1 MTEVS
6 PYIIWSR
13 FLSDNLVISIDAMG
27 GDNSPRV
34 VIEGLAIAAKK
45 NPDVRFLLFGDEGK
59 VLPILNAYPNLK
71 KVCEMRHATEVV
83 RNEDKPSQV
92 IRNRNT
98 SMYMAIDAVRKG
110 EAKAVVSAGNTGA
123 LMAISKLTLKT
134 IQRIHRPDI
143 VSIMPHQCGK
153 YVMLDLGANTECDAV
168 NLAEF
173 ALMGNI
179 VAKHALGIEKP
190 RVALLNIGAEEMKG
204 KEEIHQAAKIIR
216 NSQLDIN
223 FIGYIEPHEIPNG
236 KADVII
242 SDGFTGNI
250 ALKSIEG
257 TARLVLRLLKN
268 SVKKSLLA
276 KLGLPFML
284 GVALSLKKTMDPR
297 LYNGA
302 MFVGL
307 NGLSVK
313 SHGGTDALG
322 YSVAVDNALKL
333 VRQNFVNTIRDE
345 LENVDLDL
353 LSQEILYDSY

>member
-1 MTEVS
+1 MEQV
-6 PYIIWSR
+6 
-13 FLSDNLVISIDAMG
+13 LSDNNLVISIDAMG

-34 VIEGLAIAAKK
+34 VIDGLAIAAKK
-45 NPDVRFLLFGDEGK
+45 NPDAKFLLFGDDAK
-59 VLPILNAYPNLK
+59 IFPILNEYPALK
-71 KVCEMRHATEVV
+71 KVCEVRHSPEMVH
-83 RNEDKPSQV
+83 NEDKPSQV

-110 EAKAVVSAGNTGA
+110 EAQAIVSAGNTGA
-123 LMAISKLTLKT
+123 LMAISKLVLKT
-134 IQRIHRPDI
+134 IQKIHRPAI
-143 VSIMPHQCGK
+143 VSIMPHRTGR
-153 YVMLDLGANTECDAV
+153 YVMLDLGANTECSAI

-173 ALMGNI
+173 AIMGDI
-179 VAKHALGIEKP
+179 LARHALGIEKP

-204 KEEIHQAAKIIR
+204 KEEIHQAAHMIK
-216 NSQLDIN
+216 NSKMHLN
-223 FIGYIEPHEIPNG
+223 FRGYIEPHEIPNG
-236 KADVII
+236 VADVII

-257 TARLVLRLLKN
+257 TAKLVVRLIKD
-268 SVKKSLLA
+268 SIKHSFLA

-284 GVALSLKKTMDPR
+284 SVMLRIKKTMDPR

-322 YSVAVDNALKL
+322 FSVAVNNALTL
-333 VRQNFVNTIRDE
+333 VRQNFVATIRAE
-345 LENVDLDL
+345 VEKVDLDE
-353 LSQEILYDSY
+353 LSQEVFYDMY

>member
-1 MTEVS
+1 MEQV
-6 PYIIWSR
+6 
-13 FLSDNLVISIDAMG
+13 LSDNLVISIDAMG

-59 VLPILNAYPNLK
+59 VLPILNTYPNLK
-71 KVCEMRHATEVV
+71 KVCELRHATEVV

-134 IQRIHRPDI
+134 IQRIHRPAI
-143 VSIMPHQCGK
+143 VSIMPHLTGK

-173 ALMGNI
+173 AFMGNI
-179 VAKHALGIEKP
+179 VAKHALGVEKP

-223 FIGYIEPHEIPNG
+223 FIGYIEPHELPNG
-236 KADVII
+236 KADVVVA
-242 SDGFTGNI
+242 DGFTGNI
-250 ALKSIEG
+250 ALKSTEG
-257 TARLVLRLLKN
+257 TAKLVVRLLKN
-268 SVKKSLLA
+268 AVKKSWLA

-284 GVALSLKKTMDPR
+284 GVALNLKKTMDPR

-333 VRQNFVNTIRDE
+333 VRQDFVHTIRDE

-353 LSQEILYDSY
+353 LSQEILYDAY

>member
-1 MTEVS
+1 MEQV
-6 PYIIWSR
+6 
-13 FLSDNLVISIDAMG
+13 LSDNLVISIDAMG

-34 VIEGLAIAAKK
+34 VIEGLAIASKK
-45 NPDVRFLLFGDEGK
+45 NPDVRFLLFGDESK
-59 VLPILNAYPNLK
+59 VLPVLNTYPNLK
-71 KVCEMRHATEVV
+71 KVCELRNAPEVV

-110 EAKAVVSAGNTGA
+110 EAKAIVSAGNTGA

-134 IQRIHRPDI
+134 IQRIHRPAI
-143 VSIMPHQCGK
+143 VSIMPHLTGK

-216 NSQLDIN
+216 NSQLDID
-223 FIGYIEPHEIPNG
+223 FIGYIEPHELPNG
-236 KADVII
+236 KADVVVA
-242 SDGFTGNI
+242 DGFTGNI
-250 ALKSIEG
+250 ALKSTEG
-257 TARLVLRLLKN
+257 TAKLVVRLLKN
-268 SVKKSLLA
+268 AIKKSWLA

-284 GVALSLKKTMDPR
+284 GVGLNLKKTMDPR

-322 YSVAVDNALKL
+322 YSVAVENALKL
-333 VRQNFVNTIRDE
+333 VRQDFVSTIRDE

-353 LSQEILYDSY
+353 LSQEILYDAY

>member
-1 MTEVS
+1 M
-6 PYIIWSR
+6 
-13 FLSDNLVISIDAMG
+13 SDNNLVISIDAMG

-34 VIEGLAIAAKK
+34 VIDGLAIAAKK
-45 NPDVRFLLFGDEGK
+45 NPDAKFLLFGDDAK
-59 VLPILNAYPNLK
+59 IFPILNEYPALK
-71 KVCEMRHATEVV
+71 KVCEVRHSPEMVH
-83 RNEDKPSQV
+83 NEDKPSQV

-110 EAKAVVSAGNTGA
+110 EAQAIVSAGNTGA
-123 LMAISKLTLKT
+123 LMAISKLVLKT
-134 IQRIHRPDI
+134 IQKIHRPAI
-143 VSIMPHQCGK
+143 VSIMPHRTGR
-153 YVMLDLGANTECDAV
+153 YVMLDLGANTECSAI

-173 ALMGNI
+173 AIMGDI
-179 VAKHALGIEKP
+179 LARHALGIEKP

-204 KEEIHQAAKIIR
+204 KEEIHQAAHMIK
-216 NSQLDIN
+216 NSKMHLN
-223 FIGYIEPHEIPNG
+223 FRGYIEPHEIPNG
-236 KADVII
+236 VADVII

-257 TARLVLRLLKN
+257 TAKLVVRLIKD
-268 SVKKSLLA
+268 SIKHSFLA

-284 GVALSLKKTMDPR
+284 GVMLRIKKTMDPR

-322 YSVAVDNALKL
+322 FSVAVNNALTL
-333 VRQNFVNTIRDE
+333 VRQNFVATIRAE
-345 LENVDLDL
+345 VEKVDLDE
-353 LSQEILYDSY
+353 LSQEVFYDMY